1 MQPSSKI
8 FRCMPKVA
16 AILLVAIVL
25 AGCRQEVSHAA
36 GPPPVSVA
44 QPVKRTITEWDEFTG
59 RFEAIEEVQVRARVG
74 GFVTSVEFKD
84 GDMVRTGD
92 LLYLIDS
99 RPFRAQH
106 RVEMFH
112 SSDEMDSGI
121 SRPVS
126 KMVVGASLI
135 TEPSTARLALCSG
148 LSKWVRLLF
157 LLVGTR

>member
-1 MQPSSKI
+1 MGEGCERHKLELRSLPRVQTRVTKSWISVPVEASKI

-36 GPPPVSVA
+36 GPPPVTVA

-106 RVEMFH
+106 
-112 SSDEMDSGI
+112 
-121 SRPVS
+121 
-126 KMVVGASLI
+126 
-135 TEPSTARLALCSG
+135 
-148 LSKWVRLLF
+148 
-157 LLVGTR
+157 